1 MRRLLAVFLVLAGLF
16 ANGAF
21 ARADEHDPRAQ
32 QPEPA
37 PSAAPTPSAPTP
49 SAPAPSAPPSRVTSE
64 PPAVPSPS
72 AAPSASGS
80 AVPKGTEVAVR
91 IKDRKVFGLFG
102 KNASERAKH
111 AGHALERAFDAAGKE
126 PVDVRYV
133 LEKGVAIVYAGKTP
147 IVEVDEADA
156 QAAGAATLEAYAA
169 DLTTKVQTALNQEK
183 KRSQIANT
191 VFGFSLVVFSAL
203 IAFLLL
209 GKASELAGRA
219 QNWVEDNPERMPSV
233 RLGGIELMRPAALEA
248 VATLAIDAGK
258 RILQF
263 GVLYAWLLFA
273 LSLFD
278 ATKGY
283 TDRLTSLVLGPLS
296 GLLTRLGTGLPMAVV
311 FAIAALAVVL
321 LVRFT
326 AVFFAGV
333 ARGETTLDWVP
344 QDLAHPVGILVR
356 IGIVVAAIVLAA
368 PLLTGTDDGA
378 LSRAGIAI
386 LAAFGLSA
394 TPVIACGVVGSLVVF
409 DRRLRPGDFVEVGGR
424 TGRVRAVSLLEVHL
438 EDEHG
443 CEVRVPH
450 VLSLWHPTRVM
461 GPSPVVAI
469 ELVVDPKAEQVKVR
483 DVLSEAARKVGTNVR
498 VDLTSIDA
506 DGALYRVTLGVATQ
520 LLGPMVSPTGK
531 RTRTPAR
538 LASTR
543 VATLPHGAP
552 EREKHP
558 SIPPMS
564 MAGLP
569 RMTIPGLH
577 DPRIV
582 PLGVTTTVQLTSLLA
597 DALAKEGIGLG
608 RRSRSGGP

>member
-16 ANGAF
+16 ASGAS

-32 QPEPA
+32 QPDPA
-37 PSAAPTPSAPTP
+37 PSAAPAP
-49 SAPAPSAPPSRVTSE
+49 SAPAPSAPGAPASRVTSE
-64 PPAVPSPS
+64 PPTVPSAS
-72 AAPSASGS
+72 AAPSGS
-80 AVPKGTEVAVR
+80 TVPKGTEVAVR

-102 KNASERAKH
+102 KNAAERAKH
-111 AGHALERAFDAAGKE
+111 ASHALERAFDAAGKE

-469 ELVVDPKAEQVKVR
+469 ELVVDPTAEQVKVR

-552 EREKHP
+552 EKHP
-558 SIPPMS
+558 SIPPIS

-569 RMTIPGLH
+569 RMTIPGMH

-597 DALAKEGIGLG
+597 DALAREGIGLG

>member
-16 ANGAF
+16 ASGAS

-32 QPEPA
+32 QPDPA
-37 PSAAPTPSAPTP
+37 PSAAPAP
-49 SAPAPSAPPSRVTSE
+49 SAPAPSAPGAPASRVTSE
-64 PPAVPSPS
+64 PPPTVPSAS
-72 AAPSASGS
+72 AAPSGS
-80 AVPKGTEVAVR
+80 TVPKGTEVAVR

-102 KNASERAKH
+102 KNAADRAKH
-111 AGHALERAFDAAGKE
+111 ASHALERAFDAAGKE

-156 QAAGAATLEAYAA
+156 RAAGAATLEAYAA

-191 VFGFSLVVFSAL
+191 VFGFSLVVFTAL

-552 EREKHP
+552 EKHP

-569 RMTIPGLH
+569 RMTIPGMH

-597 DALAKEGIGLG
+597 DALAREGIGLG